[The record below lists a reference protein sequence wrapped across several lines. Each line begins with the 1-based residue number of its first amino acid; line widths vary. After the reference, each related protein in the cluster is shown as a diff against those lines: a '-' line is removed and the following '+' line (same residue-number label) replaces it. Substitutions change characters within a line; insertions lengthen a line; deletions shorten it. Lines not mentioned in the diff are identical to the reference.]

1 MDKRMEDLAGALR
14 VLRSAVHAM
23 ELDRDIISIR
33 LTFDRWQ
40 GDKIE
45 ILLHKPDLLGPDS
58 RRVQARGGGSGARL
72 EQDLGG
78 VTLIAYESRGE
89 SDPP

>member
-14 VLRSAVHAM
+14 VLRSAVHAT

-45 ILLHKPDLLGPDS
+45 VLLHKPDLLGQEI
-58 RRVQARGGGSGARL
+58 RRVPSKDGSSCAL
-72 EQDLGG
+72 EQDLDG
-78 VTLIAYESRGE
+78 VTLIAYESRGGE
-89 SDPP
+89 

>member
-14 VLRSAVHAM
+14 MLRSAVHAT

-45 ILLHKPDLLGPDS
+45 VLLHKPDLLGQEI
-58 RRVQARGGGSGARL
+58 RRVPSKDGSSCAL
-72 EQDLGG
+72 EQDLDG

-89 SDPP
+89 E

>member
-1 MDKRMEDLAGALR
+1 MDKRIEDLAGALR
-14 VLRSAVHAM
+14 MLRSAVHAT

-33 LTFDRWQ
+33 LAFDRWQ

-45 ILLHKPDLLGPDS
+45 ILLHKPDLLGQEI
-58 RRVQARGGGSGARL
+58 RRVPSKDGSSCAL
-72 EQDLGG
+72 EQDLDG
-78 VTLIAYESRGE
+78 VTLIAYESQGE

>member
-1 MDKRMEDLAGALR
+1 MDKRIEDLAGALR
-14 VLRSAVHAM
+14 MLRSAVHAT

-45 ILLHKPDLLGPDS
+45 VLLHKPDLLGQEI
-58 RRVQARGGGSGARL
+58 RRVPAKDGLSCAL
-72 EQDLGG
+72 EQDLDG

-89 SDPP
+89 E

>member
-14 VLRSAVHAM
+14 VLRSAVHAT
-23 ELDRDIISIR
+23 ELDRDIILIR
-33 LTFDRWQ
+33 MDIDRWQ

-45 ILLHKPDLLGPDS
+45 ILLNKPDLLGQEI
-58 RRVQARGGGSGARL
+58 RRVPAKDGSSCAL
-72 EQDLGG
+72 EQDLDG

>member
-14 VLRSAVHAM
+14 VLRSAVHAT

-40 GDKIE
+40 GDEIE
-45 ILLHKPDLLGPDS
+45 ILLNKPDLLGQEI
-58 RRVQARGGGSGARL
+58 RRVPAKDGLSCAL
-72 EQDLGG
+72 EQDLDG

-89 SDPP
+89 E

>member
-14 VLRSAVHAM
+14 MLRSAVHAT
-23 ELDRDIISIR
+23 ELDRDIILIR
-33 LTFDRWQ
+33 MDVDRWQ

-45 ILLHKPDLLGPDS
+45 ILLNKPDLLGQEI
-58 RRVQARGGGSGARL
+58 RRVPAKDGSSCAL
-72 EQDLGG
+72 EQDLDG
-78 VTLIAYESRGE
+78 VTLIAYESQGE

>member
-14 VLRSAVHAM
+14 VLRSAVHAT

-33 LTFDRWQ
+33 LDFNQLQW
-40 GDKIE
+40 DKIE
-45 ILLHKPDLLGPDS
+45 VLLNKPDLLGPGP
-58 RRVQARGGGSGARL
+58 RRVPARDGSCCVL
-72 EQDLGG
+72 ERDLDG

-89 SDPP
+89 E

>member
-14 VLRSAVHAM
+14 MLQSAVHAT
-23 ELDRDIISIR
+23 ELDRDIILIR
-33 LTFDRWQ
+33 MDFDRWQ

-45 ILLHKPDLLGPDS
+45 ILLNKPDLLGPHP
-58 RRVQARGGGSGARL
+58 RRVPARDGSSCAL

-89 SDPP
+89 E

>member
-1 MDKRMEDLAGALR
+1 MDKRIEDLAGALR
-14 VLRSAVHAM
+14 VLRSAVHAT

-45 ILLHKPDLLGPDS
+45 VLLNKPDLLGQEI
-58 RRVQARGGGSGARL
+58 RRVPSKDGSSCAL
-72 EQDLGG
+72 EQDLDG

>member
-14 VLRSAVHAM
+14 VLRSAVHAT

-33 LTFDRWQ
+33 LTFDRWR

-45 ILLHKPDLLGPDS
+45 VLLHEPDLLGQEI
-58 RRVQARGGGSGARL
+58 RRVPAKDGPSCAL
-72 EQDLGG
+72 EQDLDG

-89 SDPP
+89 E

>member
-14 VLRSAVHAM
+14 VLRSAVHAT

-33 LTFDRWQ
+33 LAFDRWQ

-45 ILLHKPDLLGPDS
+45 VLLNKPDLLGQEI
-58 RRVQARGGGSGARL
+58 RRVPAKDGSCCVL
-72 EQDLGG
+72 ERDLGG
-78 VTLIAYESRGE
+78 VTLIAYESQGE

>member
-14 VLRSAVHAM
+14 VLRSAVHAT
-23 ELDRDIISIR
+23 ELDRDIILIR
-33 LTFDRWQ
+33 MDFDRWQ

-45 ILLHKPDLLGPDS
+45 ILLNKPDLLGQEI
-58 RRVQARGGGSGARL
+58 RRVPAKDGSSCAL
-72 EQDLGG
+72 EQDLDG

-89 SDPP
+89 E

>member
-14 VLRSAVHAM
+14 MLRSAVHAT

-33 LTFDRWQ
+33 LAFDRWQ

-45 ILLHKPDLLGPDS
+45 ILLVKPDLLGQEI
-58 RRVQARGGGSGARL
+58 RRVPSKDGSSCAL
-72 EQDLGG
+72 EQDLDG

-89 SDPP
+89 E

>member
-14 VLRSAVHAM
+14 VLRSAVHAT

-45 ILLHKPDLLGPDS
+45 VLLNKPDLLGQEI
-58 RRVQARGGGSGARL
+58 RRV
-72 EQDLGG
+72 
-78 VTLIAYESRGE
+78 
-89 SDPP
+89 P

>member
-1 MDKRMEDLAGALR
+1 MDKRIEDLAGALR
-14 VLRSAVHAM
+14 MLRSAVHAT

-45 ILLHKPDLLGPDS
+45 VLLHKPDLLGPGP
-58 RRVQARGGGSGARL
+58 RRVPIRGGPSCAL
-72 EQDLGG
+72 ERDLDG

>member
-1 MDKRMEDLAGALR
+1 MDKRIEDLAGALR
-14 VLRSAVHAM
+14 MLRSAVHAT
-23 ELDRDIISIR
+23 ELDRDIISIQ
-33 LTFDRWQ
+33 LDLNGWQ
-40 GDKIE
+40 GDRVE
-45 ILLHKPDLLGPDS
+45 ILLNKPDLLGPDP
-58 RRVQARGGGSGARL
+58 RRVPVKDGSCCVL

>member
-14 VLRSAVHAM
+14 VLRSAVHAT

-33 LTFDRWQ
+33 LAFDRWQ

-45 ILLHKPDLLGPDS
+45 ILLVKPDLLGQEI
-58 RRVQARGGGSGARL
+58 RRVPSKDGSSCAL
-72 EQDLGG
+72 EQDLDG

-89 SDPP
+89 E

>member
-14 VLRSAVHAM
+14 VLRSAVHAT
-23 ELDRDIISIR
+23 ELDRDIIMIR
-33 LTFDRWQ
+33 MDVDRWQ

-45 ILLHKPDLLGPDS
+45 ILLNKPDLLGPGP
-58 RRVQARGGGSGARL
+58 RRVPIRGGPSCAL
-72 EQDLGG
+72 EQDLDG

>member
-14 VLRSAVHAM
+14 VLRSAVHAT

-40 GDKIE
+40 GDQIE
-45 ILLHKPDLLGPDS
+45 ILLNKPDLLGQEI
-58 RRVQARGGGSGARL
+58 RRVPAKDGSSCAL
-72 EQDLGG
+72 EQDLDG

>member
-14 VLRSAVHAM
+14 VLRSAVHAT

-45 ILLHKPDLLGPDS
+45 ILLVKPELLGQET
-58 RRVQARGGGSGARL
+58 RRVPAKDGSSCAL
-72 EQDLGG
+72 EQDLDD

-89 SDPP
+89 E

>member
-14 VLRSAVHAM
+14 VLRSAVHAT

-45 ILLHKPDLLGPDS
+45 ILLVKPDLPGPGP
-58 RRVQARGGGSGARL
+58 RRVPIRGGSACAL
-72 EQDLGG
+72 EQDLDG

>member
-14 VLRSAVHAM
+14 VLRSAVHAT
-23 ELDRDIISIR
+23 ELDRDIILIR
-33 LTFDRWQ
+33 MDFDRWQ

-45 ILLHKPDLLGPDS
+45 ILLNKPDLLGPGP
-58 RRVQARGGGSGARL
+58 RRVPIRGGPSCAL
-72 EQDLGG
+72 EQDLDG

-89 SDPP
+89 E

>member
-14 VLRSAVHAM
+14 MLRSAVHAT

-45 ILLHKPDLLGPDS
+45 VLLNKPDLLGPGP
-58 RRVQARGGGSGARL
+58 RRVPIRGGPSCAL
-72 EQDLGG
+72 ERDMGG

>member
-14 VLRSAVHAM
+14 MLRSAVHAT
-23 ELDRDIISIR
+23 ELARDIISIR

-45 ILLHKPDLLGPDS
+45 VLLHKPDLLGQEI
-58 RRVQARGGGSGARL
+58 RRVPSKDGSSCAL
-72 EQDLGG
+72 EQDLDG

-89 SDPP
+89 E

>member
-14 VLRSAVHAM
+14 MLRSAVHAT

-45 ILLHKPDLLGPDS
+45 ILLHKPDLLGQEI
-58 RRVQARGGGSGARL
+58 RRVPSKDGPSCAL
-72 EQDLGG
+72 ERDLDG

>member
-1 MDKRMEDLAGALR
+1 MDKRIEDLAGALR
-14 VLRSAVHAM
+14 MLRSAVHAT

-45 ILLHKPDLLGPDS
+45 ILLVKPDLLGPGP
-58 RRVQARGGGSGARL
+58 RRVPIRGGPSCAL
-72 EQDLGG
+72 EQDLDG

>member
-1 MDKRMEDLAGALR
+1 MDKRIEDLAGALR
-14 VLRSAVHAM
+14 VLRSAVHAT

-45 ILLHKPDLLGPDS
+45 ILLVKPDLLGQEI
-58 RRVQARGGGSGARL
+58 RRVPSKDGSSCAL
-72 EQDLGG
+72 EQDLDG

>member
-14 VLRSAVHAM
+14 VLRSAVHAT
-23 ELDRDIISIR
+23 ELDLD
-33 LTFDRWQ
+33 
-40 GDKIE
+40 
-45 ILLHKPDLLGPDS
+45 
-58 RRVQARGGGSGARL
+58 
-72 EQDLGG
+72 G

>member
-1 MDKRMEDLAGALR
+1 MDKRIEDLAGALR
-14 VLRSAVHAM
+14 MLRSAVHAT

-45 ILLHKPDLLGPDS
+45 VLLHKPDLLGQEI
-58 RRVQARGGGSGARL
+58 RRVPAKDGLSCAL
-72 EQDLGG
+72 EQDLDG
-78 VTLIAYESRGE
+78 VTLIAYESQGE

>member
-1 MDKRMEDLAGALR
+1 MDKRVEDLAGALR
-14 VLRSAVHAM
+14 MLRSAVHAT
-23 ELDRDIISIR
+23 ELDRDIISIQ
-33 LTFDRWQ
+33 LDLNGWQ

-45 ILLHKPDLLGPDS
+45 VLLNKPDLLGQEI
-58 RRVQARGGGSGARL
+58 RRVPSKDGSSCAL
-72 EQDLGG
+72 EQDLDG

>member
-14 VLRSAVHAM
+14 VLRSAVHAT

-45 ILLHKPDLLGPDS
+45 ILLVKPDLLGQEI
-58 RRVQARGGGSGARL
+58 RRVPAKDGSSCAL
-72 EQDLGG
+72 EQDLDG
-78 VTLIAYESRGE
+78 VTLIAYESQGE
-89 SDPP
+89 K

>member
-1 MDKRMEDLAGALR
+1 MDKRIEDLAGALWM
-14 VLRSAVHAM
+14 LRSAVHAM

-33 LTFDRWQ
+33 LAFDRWQ

-45 ILLHKPDLLGPDS
+45 ILLHKPDLLGQEI
-58 RRVQARGGGSGARL
+58 RRVLAKDGSSCAL
-72 EQDLGG
+72 EQDLDG